1 LRDGGATTEHEELV
15 MTVARTSLIA
25 TLAAA
30 VALALSACG
39 TSDEEQIRAAV
50 ADLLTAFDKRD
61 PERACG
67 LLTPRAEAQFVGFLG
82 GFAATDRCDRLV
94 KKLEPDSEPAAMRD
108 VRNARLTIRGDRAI
122 LTPKKDTSDS
132 DQGVGLRKLDGDWQI
147 DNILNPSLDERPRGE
162 QRLTRGSDEQQIRA
176 TLSAANT
183 AIKDRDYERMCN
195 LLSYGAEAQVMIGA
209 AFASIAGSDEEEPR
223 GGFTCAWA
231 WRALESFAEKSGD
244 GGFAD
249 EIPSPAQARAA
260 RVAVRGSSATVSGPG
275 ADTTRMIRI
284 DGRWLIDTDAQEA
297 PTPAEYERCWRG
309 AGARIATHE
318 SDLSFA
324 RAGDARHVVA
334 TTSHISIKGKNWRI
348 FYTLPEN
355 RDDPGLHAV
364 LRDPDV
370 VAVVAYVTDAPK
382 HEDVVAKARSCGDE

>member
-1 LRDGGATTEHEELV
+1 

-39 TSDEEQIRAAV
+39 KSDEEQIHAAV
-50 ADLLTAFDKRD
+50 ADLATAFDKRD
-61 PERACG
+61 SERACD
-67 LLTPRAEAQFVGFLG
+67 LLTPRAEAQLVGFLG
-82 GFAATDRCDRLV
+82 AFAATDRCDRLV
-94 KKLEPDSEPAAMRD
+94 KRLEPDTEPAAMRETRGD
-108 VRNARLTIRGDRAI
+108 RLTIRGDRAI
-122 LTPKKDTSDS
+122 LTPKKNTGDGDP
-132 DQGVGLRKLDGDWQI
+132 GIGLRKLDGDWQI

-183 AIKDRDYERMCN
+183 AMKNHDYERMCN

-209 AFASIAGSDEEEPR
+209 AFGSFGSSDEEPE

-231 WRALESFAEKSGD
+231 WRALDSFAKKFGD

-249 EIPSPAQARAA
+249 EIPSQAQARAS
-260 RVAVRGSSATVSGPG
+260 RVAVRDGRATVYGPG
-275 ADTTRMIRI
+275 ANTTRMIRI
-284 DGRWLIDTDAQEA
+284 DGRWLIDADAQEA
-297 PTPAEYERCWRG
+297 PTPAEYERCWRA

-324 RAGDARHVVA
+324 RASDASHVAA
-334 TTSHISIKGKNWRI
+334 TTNRISVKGKNWRI

-355 RDDPGLHAV
+355 LDDPGLHAV
-364 LRDPDV
+364 LRDPDI
-370 VAVVAYVTDAPK
+370 VAVVAYVRNAPK
-382 HEDVVAKARSCGDE
+382 HEDVVVKVRDCGDE